1 MNRKLLIVVGI
12 GLLGAVAST
21 YLFYHLL
28 SSNLAT
34 KAESANQELSIVAA
48 ARDLPRGTKL
58 TINDLTVSPWKG
70 QELPAGSF
78 QDSKALV
85 GQTLRR
91 DLRFSE
97 PVSLSAIVSEDA
109 AWLASAIPPGMRGV
123 TVHVNEFAGVT
134 QHLQVGDRVDVL
146 VADGPLTQG
155 NRDLR
160 LRTMLQNVEVLTTGR
175 EREGEE
181 QRNPIAAVTLLVEAE
196 QSEKLNLAD
205 QSGSIRLALRN
216 PLDDTTETTTGGR
229 LSDLMTG
236 RDQAASRDR
245 RQEMGTASATASQSG
260 AVATKTNGAT
270 KPSSGAP
277 ANSGSGAPGTPGGES
292 SPRAP
297 LTTAQNNQ

>member
-12 GLLGAVAST
+12 GLLGAAAST

-34 KAESANQELSIVAA
+34 KAEGNQELSIVAS

-78 QDSKALV
+78 QDPKALV

-146 VADGPLTQG
+146 VADAPLSQG

-216 PLDDTTETTTGGR
+216 PLDETTETTTGGR

-245 RQEMGTASATASQSG
+245 RQETGTASATASQRG

-270 KPSSGAP
+270 KPSNGAP

>member
-34 KAESANQELSIVAA
+34 KAESKQELSIVAS

-78 QDSKALV
+78 QDPKALV

-97 PVSLSAIVSEDA
+97 PVSLSALVSEDA
-109 AWLASAIPPGMRGV
+109 TWLASAIPPGMRGV

-146 VADGPLTQG
+146 VADGPLSQG
-155 NRDLR
+155 NRELR

-175 EREGEE
+175 EREEE
-181 QRNPIAAVTLLVEAE
+181 GQRNPIAAVMLLVEAE
-196 QSEKLNLAD
+196 HSEKLNLAD

-216 PLDDTTETTTGGR
+216 PLDETTESTTGGR
-229 LSDLMTG
+229 LSDLMTS
-236 RDQAASRDR
+236 RDQASSRAG
-245 RQEMGTASATASQSG
+245 RQTSGNASAKASQSG
-260 AVATKTNGAT
+260 TGAAKPANGASANNDAS
-270 KPSSGAP
+270 PGA
-277 ANSGSGAPGTPGGES
+277 AGSES
-292 SPRAP
+292 SQAAP
-297 LTTAQNNQ
+297 LTTARNSQ

>member
-34 KAESANQELSIVAA
+34 KAESNQELSIVAS

-78 QDSKALV
+78 QDPKALV

-146 VADGPLTQG
+146 VADGPLAQG

-216 PLDDTTETTTGGR
+216 PLDETTETTTGGR

-245 RQEMGTASATASQSG
+245 RQETGTASATASQSG

-270 KPSSGAP
+270 KPSNGAP

>member
-28 SSNLAT
+28 SSNLAN
-34 KAESANQELSIVAA
+34 KADSTSRELSIVAS

-58 TINDLTVSPWKG
+58 AIGDLTVAPWKG
-70 QELPAGSF
+70 QELPPGSF
-78 QDSKALV
+78 EDPKALV

-97 PVSLSAIVSEDA
+97 PVSVSAIVSADA
-109 AWLASAIPPGMRGV
+109 AWLASEIPPGMRGV

-134 QHLQVGDRVDVL
+134 QHLEVGDRVDVL
-146 VADGPLTQG
+146 VADAPLSQG

-175 EREGEE
+175 ERQDDA

-216 PLDDTTETTTGGR
+216 PLDETTETTTGGR

-236 RDQAASRDR
+236 RDQASSRDR
-245 RQEMGTASATASQSG
+245 RQ
-260 AVATKTNGAT
+260 
-270 KPSSGAP
+270 
-277 ANSGSGAPGTPGGES
+277 APGTAPASRSGAAGTPSGES
-292 SPRAP
+292 SPAIP
-297 LTTAQNNQ
+297 LTTAQNSQ

>member
-1 MNRKLLIVVGI
+1 MNRKLLTIVGI
-12 GLLGAVAST
+12 GLLAAAAST

-34 KAESANQELSIVAA
+34 KAESGDGELSIVAS

-58 TINDLTVSPWKG
+58 SINDLTVSPWKG
-70 QELPAGSF
+70 QGLPPGSF
-78 QDSKALV
+78 QDPKALV

-97 PVSLSAIVSEDA
+97 PISLSALVSADA

-146 VADGPLTQG
+146 VADGPLSQG
-155 NRDLR
+155 NRELR

-175 EREGEE
+175 EREEE
-181 QRNPIAAVTLLVEAE
+181 GQRNPIAAIMLLVEAE

-216 PLDDTTETTTGGR
+216 PLDETTGSTTGGR
-229 LSDLMTG
+229 LSDLMTS
-236 RDQAASRDR
+236 RDQASSQAG
-245 RQEMGTASATASQSG
+245 RQTAGTASATASQSG
-260 AVATKTNGAT
+260 GAVT
-270 KPSSGAP
+270 KPSHGAP
-277 ANSGSGAPGTPGGES
+277 ANNDGSTGAAGGES
-292 SPRAP
+292 SPAVP
-297 LTTAQNNQ
+297 LTTARNGRR

>member
-12 GLLGAVAST
+12 GLLGAGAST
-21 YLFYHLL
+21 YLFYRLL

-34 KAESANQELSIVAA
+34 KAESANAELSIVVS

-58 TINDLTVSPWKG
+58 SINDLTVSPWKG
-70 QELPAGSF
+70 QDLPPGAF
-78 QDSKALV
+78 QDPKALV

-97 PVSLSAIVSEDA
+97 PVSVSAIVSADA
-109 AWLASAIPPGMRGV
+109 AWLASEVPPGMRGV

-146 VADGPLTQG
+146 VADAPLSQG

-175 EREGEE
+175 EREDEG
-181 QRNPIAAVTLLVEAE
+181 QRNPIAAVTLLVEAG

-216 PLDDTTETTTGGR
+216 PLDETTEATTGGR
-229 LSDLMTG
+229 LSDLMTS
-236 RDQAASRDR
+236 RDQASSQAGRERAGGNRVSN
-245 RQEMGTASATASQSG
+245 SAPPNSDSG
-260 AVATKTNGAT
+260 AL
-270 KPSSGAP
+270 GAP
-277 ANSGSGAPGTPGGES
+277 DGES
-292 SPRAP
+292 AVAP
-297 LTTAQNNQ
+297 LTTARNSQQ